1 MIRITRLNGS
11 ELVVNADMIEFI
23 QANPDTVISLVS
35 KRKLVVKES
44 IEELIEKVVEYRR
57 KVYCW
62 AANSTEGG

>member
-1 MIRITRLNGS
+1 
-11 ELVVNADMIEFI
+11 MIEFI